1 MLLFIV
7 SGQLLFSVKQLSRNA
22 CIWICITLYSI
33 LWVPI
38 FIVKSF
44 QFSLKAVVS
53 VTDIVLRFAA

>member
-7 SGQLLFSVKQLSRNA
+7 SGQLLFSVKLLSRNA

-44 QFSLKAVVS
+44 QFY
-53 VTDIVLRFAA
+53 